1 MVVGLAGK
9 SNTDRWWREKAWL
22 SRVLLKRENDN
33 YFREE
38 CFRAGKRY
46 F

>member
-22 SRVLLKRENDN
+22 SRVLLKRENDDC
-33 YFREE
+33 FRERGMFE
-38 CFRAGKRY
+38 G
-46 F
+46 